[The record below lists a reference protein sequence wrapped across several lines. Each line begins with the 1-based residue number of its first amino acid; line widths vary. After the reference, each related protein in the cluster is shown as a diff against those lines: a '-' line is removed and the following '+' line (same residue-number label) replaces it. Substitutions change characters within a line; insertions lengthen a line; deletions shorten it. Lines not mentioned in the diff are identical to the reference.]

1 MNTEFHVIISD
12 HLHPSGW
19 QLLNQASGIHTSG
32 PFSSRAEVLKAVE
45 EADAL
50 IIRSTTQVDEELLNA
65 APRLKVVARAGA
77 QLDNIDIDTASR
89 RGIMVINVPHANV
102 IAVVEHTF
110 AMLLALARHIPRG
123 MNTLRSGKWFRHDLL
138 GFQLHGKQLGIIGF
152 GRLGKE
158 VALRAQAF
166 GMNVLA
172 YDPYVDLAFAHA
184 QGIEVL
190 NFSELLARA
199 DILSL
204 HTAYTPLTREMMNA
218 QAFRQMKK
226 GAYFIN
232 CVHAGL
238 VNEADLLE
246 ALECGQLAGAALDT
260 LAQEP
265 PPADHPLLNH
275 PNVVVVPHLNQN
287 TVESQTITSRQVA
300 TDVIAALSGEDY
312 RNVVNLPFTAEVP
325 YQSVKPYL
333 HLAFKL
339 GKLQGQVAEGWIT
352 RVEVEL
358 QGDGMRN
365 LVRPV
370 AAALLSGMLRLE
382 TGKSPNW
389 VSAPVIAHKQGIQT
403 AQAKGLV
410 PLADYPNLIAC
421 RIFWVGADSSME
433 RGGHRTVAGVLFGN
447 GEARLVQ
454 YERFNVDAY
463 PEGYVL
469 ILENDD
475 VPGVIGKVGTRLGR
489 AGINIAQWRY
499 GRDHPGGKAV
509 SFINLDDRI
518 PKRLLTELENETDIQ
533 RARLVYL

>member
-1 MNTEFHVIISD
+1 VHSEFHVIISD

-19 QLLNQASGIHTSG
+19 QALLQTGGMRTSG
-32 PFSSRAEVLKAVE
+32 PFASRQEVLRAVAD
-45 EADAL
+45 ADAL
-50 IIRSTTQVDEELLNA
+50 IIRSATIVDEELLNA
-65 APRLKVVARAGA
+65 APRLKVLARAGA
-77 QLDNIDIDTASR
+77 QLDNIDIEAATR
-89 RGIMVINVPHANV
+89 LGIMVINVPYANV

-110 AMLLALARHIPRG
+110 AMLLALARQIPVG
-123 MNTLRSGKWFRHDLL
+123 MNALREGKWLRHELL
-138 GFQLHGKQLGIIGF
+138 GFQLHGKQLGIVGF

-184 QGIEVL
+184 QGIEVV

-199 DILSL
+199 DVLSL
-204 HTAYTPLTREMMNA
+204 HTAYTPLTRELMNA
-218 QAFRQMKK
+218 QAFQQMKK

-238 VNEADLLE
+238 VNETDLLE
-246 ALECGQLAGAALDT
+246 ALECGHLAGAALDT

-287 TVESQTITSRQVA
+287 TVESQTATSQQVVA
-300 TDVIAALSGEDY
+300 DVVDALSGKDY
-312 RNVVNLPFTAEVP
+312 RHVVNLPFTDENP
-325 YQSVKPYL
+325 YQSAKLYL

-358 QGDGMRN
+358 LGEGMHN

-370 AAALLSGMLRLE
+370 AAALLSGMLRLA
-382 TGKSPNW
+382 TGQAPNW
-389 VSAPVIAHKQGIQT
+389 VSAPVIAREQGIQT

-410 PLADYPNLIAC
+410 PLADYPNVIAC
-421 RIFWVGADSSME
+421 RIFWSGNDSTPDS
-433 RGGHRTVAGVLFGN
+433 GGHRTVAGVLFGN

-475 VPGVIGKVGTRLGR
+475 LPGVIGKVGTRLGR

-518 PKRLLTELENETDIQ
+518 PKTLLTELEAETEIQ

>member
-1 MNTEFHVIISD
+1 MGSEFHVIISD

-19 QLLNQASGIHTSG
+19 QTLRQSREIRVSG
-32 PFSSRAEVLKAVE
+32 PLTSRAEVLSAVE
-45 EADAL
+45 HADAL
-50 IIRSTTQVDEELLNA
+50 IIRSATLVDGELLNA

-77 QLDNIDIDTASR
+77 QLDNIDIDLATR
-89 RGIMVINVPHANV
+89 RGVMVINVPHANV

-123 MNTLRSGKWFRHDLL
+123 MNALRAGKWPRHDLL
-138 GFQLHGKQLGIIGF
+138 GFQLYGKQLGIIGF

-190 NFSELLARA
+190 NFSDLLARA

-204 HTAYTPLTREMMNA
+204 HTAFTPLTRELMNA

-260 LAQEP
+260 FSKE
-265 PPADHPLLNH
+265 PPADDHPLINH

-287 TVESQTITSRQVA
+287 TVESQTATSIQVA
-300 TDVIAALSGEDY
+300 ADVMAALSGEDY
-312 RNVVNLPFTAEVP
+312 RNIVNLPFTEQVP
-325 YQSVKPYL
+325 YQNVKPYL
-333 HLAFKL
+333 HLASKL

-358 QGDGMRN
+358 LGEGMRD

-370 AAALLSGMLRLE
+370 TAALLSGMLRFE
-382 TGKSPNW
+382 TGQSPNW
-389 VSAPVIAHKQGIQT
+389 VSAPVIAHEQGIQT

-421 RIFWVGADSSME
+421 RVFWSEEDGSLE

-489 AGINIAQWRY
+489 AGVNIAQWRY
-499 GRDHPGGKAV
+499 GRDRPGGKAV

-518 PKRLLTELENETDIQ
+518 PKGLLVQLESETDIQ